1 MSLLNLNPM
10 RNYKII
16 QNRLVWVIISAVL
29 VLSSVVALSLWGL
42 KPGLDFTGGSLLEL
56 KFANGQPTV
65 QEVNQALGD
74 LDLGGVVVQPT
85 GSDTVVL
92 RFQDTS
98 QEKHK
103 EVVEALKSL
112 PQAEGGVNEIR
123 FESIGS
129 SVGAELRSKAFWL
142 VFFSLLIIILY
153 ISFAFSK
160 VSKPVASWKYGLI
173 AIIALAHD
181 VLITC
186 GIFAVLGNF
195 MGVEVNTTFIVA
207 LLTVL
212 GYSINDTIIV
222 FDRIRE
228 NLPKSRAGFM
238 ETVNDSLN
246 QTFVRS
252 INTTVTVLLALSAVL
267 VFGGAS
273 IRDFVL
279 ALTIGIFCG
288 AYSSLFLAA
297 PLLVYVEKWQRRRK

>member
-1 MSLLNLNPM
+1 M

>member
-1 MSLLNLNPM
+1 M

-16 QNRLVWVIISAVL
+16 DNRRIWIAISALL
-29 VLSSVVALSLWGL
+29 VGLSIAALLVWGL
-42 KPGLDFTGGSLLEL
+42 KPGLDFTGGSLLEV
-56 KFANGQPTV
+56 KFGGGQPTV
-65 QEVNQALGD
+65 QEVNQSLDNLG
-74 LDLGGVVVQPT
+74 LGSIVVQPT
-85 GSDTVVL
+85 GSETVVL
-92 RFQDTS
+92 RFQETS
-98 QEKHK
+98 QEAHQK
-103 EVVEALKSL
+103 VLGALKTL
-112 PQAEGGVNEIR
+112 PQAESGFDEIR

-153 ISFAFSK
+153 ISFAFGK
-160 VSKPVASWKYGLI
+160 VSKPVASWKYGFI
-173 AIIALAHD
+173 AIAALAHD

-186 GIFAVLGNF
+186 GVFAVLGHF

-212 GYSINDTIIV
+212 GYSVNDTIIV
-222 FDRIRE
+222 FDRVRE
-228 NLPKSRAGFM
+228 NLPKSRSSFF

-252 INTTVTVLLALSAVL
+252 INTTVTVLLALTAVL
-267 VFGGAS
+267 IFGGAS

-297 PLLVYVEKWQRRRK
+297 PLLVYAEEWQRRRK